1 MASIAQNTQKHLII
15 ILLLNNFSNSLLV
28 ISKKNKFNMNFIVIV
43 ILLLVNVHLSKS
55 FTSYGSF
62 RKLTCL
68 RASSVDS
75 YITEATDL
83 LSSDAKAAEIMKVAL
98 CLLMKE
104 KEKEKELMVMKKE
117 KDINENYYL
126 KKLSILSQRYDHI
139 IIIIE

>member
-1 MASIAQNTQKHLII
+1 
-15 ILLLNNFSNSLLV
+15 
-28 ISKKNKFNMNFIVIV
+28 
-43 ILLLVNVHLSKS
+43 
-55 FTSYGSF
+55 
-62 RKLTCL
+62 LTCL

-98 CLLMKE
+98 YLAIKE
-104 KEKEKELMVMKKE
+104 KDKEKEKELMVMKNDMQKE
-117 KDINENYYL
+117 KDIIENYFL

>member
-1 MASIAQNTQKHLII
+1 
-15 ILLLNNFSNSLLV
+15 
-28 ISKKNKFNMNFIVIV
+28 MNFIVIV
-43 ILLLVNVHLSKS
+43 ILLLVNIHLSKS
-55 FTSYGSF
+55 FTFYGSSNSF
-62 RKLTCL
+62 LKLTCL

-98 CLLMKE
+98 YLAI
-104 KEKEKELMVMKKE
+104 KEKEKELMVMEKE
-117 KDINENYYL
+117 KDIIKNYYL

>member
-1 MASIAQNTQKHLII
+1 
-15 ILLLNNFSNSLLV
+15 
-28 ISKKNKFNMNFIVIV
+28 MNFIVIV
-43 ILLLVNVHLSKS
+43 ILLLVNIHLSKS
-55 FTSYGSF
+55 FTFYGSSNSF
-62 RKLTCL
+62 LKLTCL

-98 CLLMKE
+98 YLAI
-104 KEKEKELMVMKKE
+104 KEKEKELMVKDKEKEKELMAMEKE
-117 KDINENYYL
+117 KDIIKNYYL

>member
-1 MASIAQNTQKHLII
+1 MNLIVII
-15 ILLLNNFSNSLLV
+15 ILL
-28 ISKKNKFNMNFIVIV
+28 
-43 ILLLVNVHLSKS
+43 VNIHLSKS
-55 FTSYGSF
+55 FTFYGSSNSF
-62 RKLTCL
+62 LKLTCL

-75 YITEATDL
+75 YIKEATDL
-83 LSSDAKAAEIMKVAL
+83 LSSDAKATEIMKVAL
-98 CLLMKE
+98 CLLMKEKDKEKELMVMKKEKE

>member
-1 MASIAQNTQKHLII
+1 
-15 ILLLNNFSNSLLV
+15 
-28 ISKKNKFNMNFIVIV
+28 MNFIVIV
-43 ILLLVNVHLSKS
+43 ILLLVNIHLSKS
-55 FTSYGSF
+55 FTFYGSSNSF
-62 RKLTCL
+62 LKLTCL

-104 KEKEKELMVMKKE
+104 NEKERMVMKKE
-117 KDINENYYL
+117 KDIMENYFL

>member
-1 MASIAQNTQKHLII
+1 
-15 ILLLNNFSNSLLV
+15 
-28 ISKKNKFNMNFIVIV
+28 MNFIVIV
-43 ILLLVNVHLSKS
+43 ILLLVNIHLSKS
-55 FTSYGSF
+55 FTFYGSSNSF

-104 KEKEKELMVMKKE
+104 KEKEKELMVMEKEKELMVKEKEKELMVMKKE